1 MGTNKLK
8 KLADERNQEI
18 KPYMKVIDKF
28 IDPLSNDD
36 SKTPNSPYKVPG
48 STENSAENAHKQM
61 LEDYKRRAD
70 EAGKLS
76 VELTKEINGKKIE
89 AMEDGFA
96 KELALIDEQERQ
108 KLAELENKKITPEE
122 IAKLQ
127 EITAKATG
135 TDKEFFDS
143 LLKQWK
149 ANNEKLETAKAVEIN
164 YFNDRRKALGIKYKN
179 EELAEA
185 NKAYEDKLALLER
198 QKNDE
203 INSFNTLEDLKKSLV
218 GRASASEISQIDS
231 WQKGKEAL
239 TKVYQKKE
247 LELHIAHLESMV
259 KLYEGLD
266 LTILDE
272 KEREKVMKFITEAQ
286 NKIASLKAGAKGAGE
301 VENTPKKLS
310 SKGST
315 DVLGMSF
322 EDWDIFFT
330 NLDTGVDKLGTMM
343 MAVKALQEAFN
354 TYYQLVQAKEQ
365 AQVRQVEVYA
375 KRREKSLKNQL
386 DRGIISQE
394 EYEASVQSL
403 NEETER
409 KKAQL
414 EYEAAKRQRVIQIGQ
429 IIANTAQA
437 IMSIWAQVPKFDFGA
452 TAGILTGVVSAL
464 GALQVATV
472 LSTPLPEAPGYEQG
486 FGMEYDMM
494 REQDGKKF
502 RTVRRRLT
510 SGLVDRP
517 THFIAGENGV
527 EMVIDNPTY
536 TKFPESVKRT
546 LNRQI
551 AIAKGYEGG
560 RYPYLSNGNDTP
572 SPKDDLMMVNQV
584 LK

>member
-1 MGTNKLK
+1 
-8 KLADERNQEI
+8 
-18 KPYMKVIDKF
+18 
-28 IDPLSNDD
+28 
-36 SKTPNSPYKVPG
+36 
-48 STENSAENAHKQM
+48 
-61 LEDYKRRAD
+61 
-70 EAGKLS
+70 
-76 VELTKEINGKKIE
+76 
-89 AMEDGFA
+89 
-96 KELALIDEQERQ
+96 
-108 KLAELENKKITPEE
+108 
-122 IAKLQ
+122 
-127 EITAKATG
+127 
-135 TDKEFFDS
+135 
-143 LLKQWK
+143 
-149 ANNEKLETAKAVEIN
+149 
-164 YFNDRRKALGIKYKN
+164 
-179 EELAEA
+179 
-185 NKAYEDKLALLER
+185 
-198 QKNDE
+198 
-203 INSFNTLEDLKKSLV
+203 
-218 GRASASEISQIDS
+218 
-231 WQKGKEAL
+231 
-239 TKVYQKKE
+239 
-247 LELHIAHLESMV
+247 MV

-330 NLDTGVDKLGTMM
+330 NLDTGADKLGTMM

-452 TAGILTGVVSAL
+452 TAGILTGIVSAL

-486 FGMEYDMM
+486 FGVEYDMM

-560 RYPYLSNGNDTP
+560 RYPYLSNGNDSP
-572 SPKDDLMMVNQV
+572 SPKDDLMMELLMENREAIRELRKTRFTAVVDKNDMRSAKNIIEMQDDYNY
-584 LK
+584 LKNK

>member
-1 MGTNKLK
+1 
-8 KLADERNQEI
+8 
-18 KPYMKVIDKF
+18 
-28 IDPLSNDD
+28 
-36 SKTPNSPYKVPG
+36 
-48 STENSAENAHKQM
+48 
-61 LEDYKRRAD
+61 
-70 EAGKLS
+70 
-76 VELTKEINGKKIE
+76 
-89 AMEDGFA
+89 
-96 KELALIDEQERQ
+96 
-108 KLAELENKKITPEE
+108 
-122 IAKLQ
+122 
-127 EITAKATG
+127 
-135 TDKEFFDS
+135 
-143 LLKQWK
+143 
-149 ANNEKLETAKAVEIN
+149 
-164 YFNDRRKALGIKYKN
+164 
-179 EELAEA
+179 
-185 NKAYEDKLALLER
+185 
-198 QKNDE
+198 
-203 INSFNTLEDLKKSLV
+203 
-218 GRASASEISQIDS
+218 
-231 WQKGKEAL
+231 
-239 TKVYQKKE
+239 
-247 LELHIAHLESMV
+247 
-259 KLYEGLD
+259 
-266 LTILDE
+266 
-272 KEREKVMKFITEAQ
+272 MKFITEAQ

-365 AQVRQVEVYA
+365 AQVRQVEVAA

-394 EYEASVQSL
+394 EYEAGIQSL
-403 NEETER
+403 NEETEK

-414 EYEAAKRQRVIQIGQ
+414 EYEAAKRQRVFQIAQ
-429 IIANTAQA
+429 IVANTAQA
-437 IMSIWAQVPKFDFGA
+437 IMSIYSTGGGTHYLDFGI
-452 TAGILTGVVSAL
+452 TANTLAAIVSGI

-472 LSTPLPEAPGYEQG
+472 LATPLPEAPGYEQG

-572 SPKDDLMMVNQV
+572 SPKDDLMMELLIENREAIRELRKTRFTAVVDKNDMRSAKNIIEMQDDYNY
-584 LK
+584 LKNK